1 MECLFNIT
9 TSDYYF
15 RNRSLEGR
23 SYFPLPE
30 ELNSM
35 GGSINIQIE
44 VNECLWW
51 CWVRYLNHVSKNQIL
66 IENSQKNLILKA

>member
-1 MECLFNIT
+1 MIFLLQLNTRHIKIQIGVFIQYYK

-44 VNECLWW
+44 VNECL
-51 CWVRYLNHVSKNQIL
+51 
-66 IENSQKNLILKA
+66 

>member
-1 MECLFNIT
+1 MIFLLQLNTRHRFKLECLFNNT

-44 VNECLWW
+44 VNECL
-51 CWVRYLNHVSKNQIL
+51 
-66 IENSQKNLILKA
+66 